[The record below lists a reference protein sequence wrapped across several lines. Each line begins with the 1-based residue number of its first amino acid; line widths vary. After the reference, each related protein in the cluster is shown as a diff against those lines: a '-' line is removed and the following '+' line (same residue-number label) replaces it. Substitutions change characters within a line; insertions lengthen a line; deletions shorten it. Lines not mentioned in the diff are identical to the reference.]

1 MADKLST
8 LISQELN
15 IPINQVAGTVNL
27 LDDGATIPF
36 ISRYRKEATG
46 NLDDFSIQSID
57 QRLRYYRELEKR
69 RATILKTIEAQDKLT
84 PELADRINNCW
95 DANTLE
101 DIYLPFKP
109 KRKTRAEAARQLG
122 LEPLAKIIMAQR
134 GGDIEQRA
142 RQFVD
147 GDKVPDTDAA
157 ITGAQDIIAE
167 WVSENEAVRN
177 AVRRGFKYDA
187 RLVSH
192 FVKGKEIEGRNY
204 ENYYEYSMP
213 LKRVSSHQL
222 LAIRRGEKE
231 GFLKVGIEINDDRT
245 LDNISRIVVKGGG
258 EASQLVE
265 EAAEDS
271 FKRLVKPSIETEFA
285 TTAKQKA
292 DDEAIETFAQNVR
305 QLLFAPPLG
314 RKRVLAVDPGFR
326 TGCKVVCLDEQGNLL
341 HHDVIYPTAPHND
354 IEGATKKIHNLTE
367 VYKID
372 AIALGN
378 GTASRETERFLK
390 RIRYRRPI
398 DVFVVSENGAS
409 IYSASK
415 IARDEFPDK
424 DVTVRGAVS
433 IGRRLLD
440 PLAEL
445 VKIDPKSIGVGQY
458 QHDVD
463 QTRLKEALDFTV
475 QSCVNSV
482 GVNVNTASKELLTY
496 IAGLGPALAQNIVD
510 YRAANGHFT
519 SRQQLLKVPKLG
531 PKTFEQAAG
540 FLRVPESVYPLDNSA
555 VHPERYALVE
565 RMARD
570 CGCTVADLIKDKT
583 QREKIDLKRY
593 LSGDVGEPTL
603 RDILSELEKPGRD
616 PRSTVQVMEFDD
628 NVNDIK
634 DLREGME
641 LNGIVTNVTQFGG
654 FVDLGIHKDGLVHVV
669 PPHAHPAELG
679 QEGRVQVDDP
689 VLVGFDDPPFQDGQ
703 VAGKDYRIR
712 LVLAAQVEHR
722 VAHQFP
728 LLVGRGGKEG
738 LAEHLDRAPDFRRN
752 AGRLCPLKRIG
763 ALGVGGDEHDMVGAA
778 SGFRPGLPF
787 VVDQGLQV
795 RPAAGDEHGDF
806 RFHAKTTPSPSTIS
820 PSAGILSPA

>member
-15 IPINQVAGTVNL
+15 IPINQVAGTVSL

-84 PELADRINNCW
+84 PELAARINNCW
-95 DANTLE
+95 DATTLE
-101 DIYLPFKP
+101 DIYLPYKP
-109 KRKTRAEAARQLG
+109 KRKTRAEVARQLG

-134 GGDIEQRA
+134 SDNIEERA

-147 GDKVPDTDAA
+147 GDKVPDVDAA
-157 ITGAQDIIAE
+157 IAGAQDIIAE
-167 WVSENEAVRN
+167 WVSENEAVRG

-245 LDNISRIVVKGGG
+245 LDNIARIVVKAGG

-285 TTAKQKA
+285 AAAKEKA

-341 HHDVIYPTAPHND
+341 HNDVIYPTAPHND
-354 IEGATKKIHNLTE
+354 VAGATKKIQTLTE
-367 VYKID
+367 AYKID

-390 RIRYRRPI
+390 KIRYRRNI

-496 IAGLGPALAQNIVD
+496 IAGLGPTLAQNIVD

-540 FLRVPESVYPLDNSA
+540 FLRVPESDNPLDNSA

-565 RMARD
+565 QMARD
-570 CGCTVADLIKDKT
+570 CCCSIADLIKDKA
-583 QREKIDLKRY
+583 QRDKIDLKRY
-593 LSGDVGEPTL
+593 LSDDVGEPTL
-603 RDILSELEKPGRD
+603 RDIMSELEKPGRD
-616 PRSTVQVMEFDD
+616 PRSTVQVWEFDE

-641 LNGIVTNVTQFGG
+641 LNGIVTNVTQFGA
-654 FVDLGIHKDGLVHVV
+654 FVDLGIHKDGLVHVSQM
-669 PPHAHPAELG
+669 P
-679 QEGRVQVDDP
+679 QR
-689 VLVGFDDPPFQDGQ
+689 
-703 VAGKDYRIR
+703 
-712 LVLAAQVEHR
+712 
-722 VAHQFP
+722 
-728 LLVGRGGKEG
+728 
-738 LAEHLDRAPDFRRN
+738 
-752 AGRLCPLKRIG
+752 
-763 ALGVGGDEHDMVGAA
+763 
-778 SGFRPGLPF
+778 GLPAARQ
-787 VVDQGLQV
+787 VHVHQHVRVRVTSIDHDRGRIALSMRNIDQ
-795 RPAAGDEHGDF
+795 P
-806 RFHAKTTPSPSTIS
+806 K
-820 PSAGILSPA
+820 

>member
-15 IPINQVAGTVNL
+15 IPINQVAGTVSL

-36 ISRYRKEATG
+36 ISRYRKEVTG

-134 GGDIEQRA
+134 GGNIEERA

-245 LDNISRIVVKGGG
+245 LDNIARIVVKGNG

-271 FKRLVKPSIETEFA
+271 FKRLIKPSIETEFA
-285 TTAKQKA
+285 SAAKEKA

-341 HHDVIYPTAPHND
+341 HNDVIYPTPPQND
-354 IEGATKKIHNLTE
+354 IAGATKKIQTLTE
-367 VYKID
+367 AYKID

-390 RIRYRRPI
+390 KIHYRRSI

-496 IAGLGPALAQNIVD
+496 IAGLGPTLAQNIVD

-540 FLRVPESVYPLDNSA
+540 FLRVPESDNPLDNSA

-565 RMARD
+565 QMARD
-570 CGCTVADLIKDKT
+570 CGCTVADLINDKS
-583 QREKIDLKRY
+583 QREKIDLRRY
-593 LSGDVGEPTL
+593 LSDDVGEPTL
-603 RDILSELEKPGRD
+603 RDIMSELEKPGRD
-616 PRSTVQVMEFDD
+616 PRSTVQVWEFDE

-641 LNGIVTNVTQFGG
+641 LNGIVTNVTQFGA
-654 FVDLGIHKDGLVHVV
+654 FVDLGIHKDGLVHVSQM
-669 PPHAHPAELG
+669 P
-679 QEGRVQVDDP
+679 Q
-689 VLVGFDDPPFQDGQ
+689 
-703 VAGKDYRIR
+703 K
-712 LVLAAQVEHR
+712 
-722 VAHQFP
+722 
-728 LLVGRGGKEG
+728 
-738 LAEHLDRAPDFRRN
+738 
-752 AGRLCPLKRIG
+752 
-763 ALGVGGDEHDMVGAA
+763 
-778 SGFRPGLPF
+778 GLPAARQ
-787 VVDQGLQV
+787 VHVHQHVRVRVTSIDHDRGRIALSMRNIDQ
-795 RPAAGDEHGDF
+795 P
-806 RFHAKTTPSPSTIS
+806 K
-820 PSAGILSPA
+820 

>member
-36 ISRYRKEATG
+36 ISRYRKEVTG

-95 DANTLE
+95 DANMLE

-134 GGDIEQRA
+134 GGNIEERA

-245 LDNISRIVVKGGG
+245 LDNIARIVVKGNG

-285 TTAKQKA
+285 SAAKEKA

-341 HHDVIYPTAPHND
+341 HNDVIYPTAPHND
-354 IEGATKKIHNLTE
+354 IAGATKKIQTLTE
-367 VYKID
+367 AYKID
-372 AIALGN
+372 AIALCN

-390 RIRYRRPI
+390 KIRYRRNI

-415 IARDEFPDK
+415 MARDEFPDK

-496 IAGLGPALAQNIVD
+496 IAGLGPTLAQNIVD

-519 SRQQLLKVPKLG
+519 SRHQLLKVPKLG

-540 FLRVPESVYPLDNSA
+540 FLRVPESDNPLDNSA

-565 RMARD
+565 QMAHD
-570 CGCTVADLIKDKT
+570 CGCSIADLIKDKG
-583 QREKIDLKRY
+583 QREKIDLQRY
-593 LSGDVGEPTL
+593 LSKDVGEPTL
-603 RDILSELEKPGRD
+603 RDIMIELEKPGRD
-616 PRSTVQVMEFDD
+616 PRSTVQVWEFDE

-641 LNGIVTNVTQFGG
+641 LNGIVTNVTQFGA
-654 FVDLGIHKDGLVHVV
+654 FVDLGIHKDGLVHVSQM
-669 PPHAHPAELG
+669 P
-679 QEGRVQVDDP
+679 Q
-689 VLVGFDDPPFQDGQ
+689 
-703 VAGKDYRIR
+703 
-712 LVLAAQVEHR
+712 
-722 VAHQFP
+722 
-728 LLVGRGGKEG
+728 RG
-738 LAEHLDRAPDFRRN
+738 
-752 AGRLCPLKRIG
+752 I
-763 ALGVGGDEHDMVGAA
+763 
-778 SGFRPGLPF
+778 
-787 VVDQGLQV
+787 
-795 RPAAGDEHGDF
+795 PAARQVHVHQHVRVVVSSIDHDRG
-806 RFHAKTTPSPSTIS
+806 RIALSMR
-820 PSAGILSPA
+820 GIEQPK

>member
-1 MADKLST
+1 MATQLST

-15 IPINQVAGTVNL
+15 IPINQVAGTVSL

-101 DIYLPFKP
+101 DIYLPYKP

-122 LEPLAKIIMAQR
+122 LEPLAKIIMSQR
-134 GGDIEQRA
+134 SVNIEERA

-147 GDKVPDTDAA
+147 GDKVPNTDAA
-157 ITGAQDIIAE
+157 IAGAQDIIAE

-231 GFLKVGIEINDDRT
+231 GYLKVGIEINDDRT
-245 LDNISRIVVKGGG
+245 LDNIARIVVKGNG
-258 EASQLVE
+258 ESSQLVE

-285 TTAKQKA
+285 TAAKEKA

-341 HHDVIYPTAPHND
+341 HNDVIYPTAPHND
-354 IEGATKKIHNLTE
+354 IEGATKKIHTLTE
-367 VYKID
+367 SYKID

-398 DVFVVSENGAS
+398 DVYVVSENGAS

-475 QSCVNSV
+475 ESCVNSV

-496 IAGLGPALAQNIVD
+496 IAGLGPTLAQNIVD

-540 FLRVPESVYPLDNSA
+540 FLRVPESDNPLDNSA

-565 RMARD
+565 QMAQD
-570 CGCTVADLIKDKT
+570 CGCSIADLIKSKE
-583 QREKIDLKRY
+583 QREKIDLRRY
-593 LSGDVGEPTL
+593 LSDDVGEPTL
-603 RDILSELEKPGRD
+603 RDIMSELEKPGRD
-616 PRSTVQVMEFDD
+616 PRSTVQVWEFDE

-641 LNGIVTNVTQFGG
+641 LNGIVTNVTQFGA
-654 FVDLGIHKDGLVHVV
+654 FVDLGIHKDGLVHVSQM
-669 PPHAHPAELG
+669 P
-679 QEGRVQVDDP
+679 Q
-689 VLVGFDDPPFQDGQ
+689 
-703 VAGKDYRIR
+703 K
-712 LVLAAQVEHR
+712 
-722 VAHQFP
+722 
-728 LLVGRGGKEG
+728 
-738 LAEHLDRAPDFRRN
+738 
-752 AGRLCPLKRIG
+752 
-763 ALGVGGDEHDMVGAA
+763 
-778 SGFRPGLPF
+778 GLPAARQVHVHQHVR
-787 VVDQGLQV
+787 VVVTSIDHDRGRIALSMRNIDQ
-795 RPAAGDEHGDF
+795 P
-806 RFHAKTTPSPSTIS
+806 K
-820 PSAGILSPA
+820 